1 MALRAG
7 DLARRVGGAI
17 GIAAEG
23 IRMAALVLAAGA
35 LALALGWHG
44 VGMAAILCG
53 LAIAAFFRDP
63 ERSPLAASER
73 LVLSG
78 ADGTVSDVAEM
89 PLPDD
94 AAGERYHR
102 VSVFMSPLNVHVNRA
117 PVAGEVTR
125 VEHTAG
131 QFRAAFRDEAS
142 QHNERN
148 LIVFRDLGDRPSA
161 LMQVAGYL
169 ARRIVCNLRVHDRI
183 ESGQRIGLIMFGSRV
198 DHFIP
203 TEFAVTVGVGDRV
216 RAGQSILAELN
227 Q

>member
-1 MALRAG
+1 MAGIAS
-7 DLARRVGGAI
+7 AI

-23 IRMAALVLAAGA
+23 LAVSLSVLGLAVALIVFGFHKIGLIVLAC
-35 LALALGWHG
+35 ALG
-44 VGMAAILCG
+44 VGL
-53 LAIAAFFRDP
+53 FFRDP
-63 ERSPLAASER
+63 ERFPARTAG
-73 LVLSG
+73 VVISG
-78 ADGTVSDVAEM
+78 ADGKVTDISQVEM
-89 PLPDD
+89 PGS
-94 AAGERYHR
+94 AGVRCHR

-125 VEHTAG
+125 VEHTPG

-148 LIVFRDLGDRPSA
+148 LIVFRGLEDRPTA

-169 ARRIVCNLRVHDRI
+169 ARRIVCNLCVHDRI
-183 ESGQRIGLIMFGSRV
+183 ERGQRIGLIMLGSRV

-203 TEFAVTVGVGDRV
+203 TEFGLTVGLGDRV
-216 RAGQSILAELN
+216 RAGQSVLAELN

>member
-1 MALRAG
+1 MAGIAN
-7 DLARRVGGAI
+7 AI

-23 IRMAALVLAAGA
+23 LAVSLSVFGLAVALVLIGVHKIGGIV
-35 LALALGWHG
+35 LACALG
-44 VGMAAILCG
+44 VGL
-53 LAIAAFFRDP
+53 FFRDP
-63 ERSPLAASER
+63 ERFPARTAG
-73 LVLSG
+73 VVISG
-78 ADGTVSDVAEM
+78 ADGKVTDIAQVEM
-89 PLPDD
+89 PGS
-94 AAGERYHR
+94 AGVRCHR

-125 VEHTAG
+125 VEHTPG

-148 LIVFRDLGDRPSA
+148 LIVFRGLGDHPTA

-203 TEFAVTVGVGDRV
+203 TQFALTVGLGDRV
-216 RAGQSILAELN
+216 RAGQSVLAELN

>member
-1 MALRAG
+1 MAGIAS
-7 DLARRVGGAI
+7 AV

-23 IRMAALVLAAGA
+23 LAVSLSVLGLAVALIVFGFHKMGAIVLIC
-35 LALALGWHG
+35 ALG
-44 VGMAAILCG
+44 VGL
-53 LAIAAFFRDP
+53 FFRDP
-63 ERSPLAASER
+63 DRFPPRTAG
-73 LVLSG
+73 VVISG
-78 ADGTVSDVAEM
+78 ADGKVTDISQVEM
-89 PLPDD
+89 PGG
-94 AAGERYHR
+94 AGLRCHR

-125 VEHTAG
+125 VEHTPG

-148 LIVFRDLGDRPSA
+148 LIVFKDLANRPTA

-203 TEFAVTVGVGDRV
+203 TEFALTVGVGDRV
-216 RAGQSILAELN
+216 RAGQSVLAELN

>member
-1 MALRAG
+1 MAGIAS
-7 DLARRVGGAI
+7 AI

-23 IRMAALVLAAGA
+23 LAVSLAVFGLSVALIVIGFHKIGGIVLVC
-35 LALALGWHG
+35 ALG
-44 VGMAAILCG
+44 VGL
-53 LAIAAFFRDP
+53 FFRDP
-63 ERSPLAASER
+63 ERFPARTAG
-73 LVLSG
+73 VVISG
-78 ADGTVSDVAEM
+78 ADGKVTDISQVEM
-89 PLPDD
+89 PGS
-94 AAGERYHR
+94 AGVRCHR

-125 VEHTAG
+125 VEHTPG

-148 LIVFRDLGDRPSA
+148 LIVFKGLGDRPTA

-203 TEFAVTVGVGDRV
+203 IEFALTVGLGDRV
-216 RAGQSILAELN
+216 RAGQSVLAELN

>member
-1 MALRAG
+1 MTG
-7 DLARRVGGAI
+7 IPSAI

-23 IRMAALVLAAGA
+23 MAVSLAVLGLAVALIVIGFHKIGLIVLVCA
-35 LALALGWHG
+35 LA
-44 VGMAAILCG
+44 VGL
-53 LAIAAFFRDP
+53 FFRDP
-63 ERSPLAASER
+63 ERFPARTAG
-73 LVLSG
+73 VVISG
-78 ADGTVSDVAEM
+78 ADGKVTDISQAEM
-89 PLPDD
+89 PGSP
-94 AAGERYHR
+94 GVRCHR

-125 VEHTAG
+125 VEHTPG

-148 LIVFRDLGDRPSA
+148 LIVFRCLGERSTA

-203 TEFAVTVGVGDRV
+203 TEFGLTVGLGDRV
-216 RAGQSILAELN
+216 RAGQSVLAELN

>member
-1 MALRAG
+1 MAGIAS
-7 DLARRVGGAI
+7 AI

-23 IRMAALVLAAGA
+23 LAVSLSVFGLAVALIVFGFHKIGGIVLVC
-35 LALALGWHG
+35 ALG
-44 VGMAAILCG
+44 VGL
-53 LAIAAFFRDP
+53 FFRDP
-63 ERSPLAASER
+63 DRFPERTAG
-73 LVLSG
+73 VVISG
-78 ADGTVSDVAEM
+78 ADGKVTDISQMEM
-89 PLPDD
+89 P
-94 AAGERYHR
+94 GGVGVRCHR
-102 VSVFMSPLNVHVNRA
+102 VSVFMSPLNVHINRA

-125 VEHTAG
+125 VEHTPG

-148 LIVFRDLGDRPSA
+148 LIVFKDLGDRSTA

-169 ARRIVCNLRVHDRI
+169 ARRIICNLRIHDRI

-203 TEFAVTVGVGDRV
+203 TEFTVTVGVGDRV
-216 RAGQSILAELN
+216 RAGQSVLAELS